1 MDIPLK
7 IRRLMDQRNLTTYA
21 LAEKAGMNQST
32 VAKVVSSH
40 ATPKF
45 ETLEAICKG
54 LGITLKEFFTDEED
68 PQSVADEILRLY
80 SNLSGKR
87 KEIVL
92 DLLKELQ

>member
-7 IRRLMDQRNLTTYA
+7 IRRLMDARNLTTYA
-21 LAEKAGMNQST
+21 LAEKAGLKQST
-32 VAKVVSSH
+32 VSGIVSQH
-40 ATPKF
+40 AIPKID
-45 ETLEAICKG
+45 TLDAICKG